1 MFSIGLRG
9 PQWSCDPTTNGFEG
23 SGQESDYIT
32 NQSGQVVTK
41 TTMDEGVMTWDYTNV
56 YADGQLFA
64 TYDAQG
70 LHFQLNDWLGTRRV
84 TTDYAGVVEE
94 TCASLPYG
102 SGLNC
107 SGSEYAP
114 NEQHFTGKTHDAES
128 GLDYFGARYYSEND
142 ARFMSPDWS
151 AKVEPVPYAKLD
163 NPQSLNLYDY
173 MLDSPLDGVDQDG
186 HFTCGGGNAG
196 SLGCRVRAAWNEMH
210 QVSASAWARSGFNVA
225 QQQVANGTTSIQTVS
240 ATSAAPAMLLG
251 GIVGEG
257 IDPAGG
263 GVAGALLGST
273 IGVGGSVSYVPSTD
287 SWFAGPTVTFSPVLL
302 SGTGASASDVIVP
315 SGQNPNSIA
324 NGQSYSVTLQPTPL
338 TGTTVVKSPGSGPP
352 VAGPSIGTKVPV
364 AFGASYN
371 FNITPAVNA
380 VKSFVNN
387 AIQTME
393 SWF

>member
-1 MFSIGLRG
+1 MLSIGLRG

-163 NPQSLNLYDY
+163 NPQSLNLYSY
-173 MLDSPLDGVDQDG
+173 VLDNPLSGVDSNG
-186 HFTCGGGNAG
+186 HKVQGKK
-196 SLGCRVRAAWNEMH
+196 H
-210 QVSASAWARSGFNVA
+210 HKKA
-225 QQQVANGTTSIQTVS
+225 QQQNNTSNSTNTNTNTNTAPLVA
-240 ATSAAPAMLLG
+240 
-251 GIVGEG
+251 
-257 IDPAGG
+257 
-263 GVAGALLGST
+263 GVAGRLTPGANGAAQAAKQLAKGKPRPSPDAPLRDDPGTDPPPVKIPEPGELPEDIPPGQTWKVFIYGIIKAFSNLT
-273 IGVGGSVSYVPSTD
+273 GQGGSVIPPIDGPLLKTLTD
-287 SWFAGPTVTFSPVLL
+287 
-302 SGTGASASDVIVP
+302 
-315 SGQNPNSIA
+315 PNSGLGRCATHNCIA
-324 NGQSYSVTLQPTPL
+324 
-338 TGTTVVKSPGSGPP
+338 
-352 VAGPSIGTKVPV
+352 
-364 AFGASYN
+364 
-371 FNITPAVNA
+371 
-380 VKSFVNN
+380 
-387 AIQTME
+387 
-393 SWF
+393 

>member
-128 GLDYFGARYYSEND
+128 GLDYFGARYYAEND
-142 ARFMSPDWS
+142 ARFLTPDPS
-151 AKVEPVPYAKLD
+151 GLYYANPLD
-163 NPQSLNLYDY
+163 PQSLNLYGY

-186 HFTCGGGNAG
+186 HSWAQVWQK
-196 SLGCRVRAAWNEMH
+196 LGEALG
-210 QVSASAWARSGFNVA
+210 QS
-225 QQQVANGTTSIQTVS
+225 TVS
-240 ATSAAPAMLLG
+240 VSMGLGVEVKGHIGRESSGYYLRGGIAVKYNESISFLKDKATNSISENVGGSIGQEHGTRFGLEAAGKTPLSSVNLKTGERTSGGPSTFDGTFLVHHGKSNASSSDG
-251 GIVGEG
+251 GFSIGGQAGDAGIVG
-257 IDPAGG
+257 
-263 GVAGALLGST
+263 VADFPLRVRGSAICIRQHKLLGT
-273 IGVGGSVSYVPSTD
+273 QCRRT
-287 SWFAGPTVTFSPVLL
+287 
-302 SGTGASASDVIVP
+302 
-315 SGQNPNSIA
+315 
-324 NGQSYSVTLQPTPL
+324 
-338 TGTTVVKSPGSGPP
+338 
-352 VAGPSIGTKVPV
+352 
-364 AFGASYN
+364 
-371 FNITPAVNA
+371 
-380 VKSFVNN
+380 
-387 AIQTME
+387 
-393 SWF
+393 

>member
-32 NQSGQVVTK
+32 NQSGEVVTK

-128 GLDYFGARYYSEND
+128 GLDYFGARYYASND

-151 AKVEPVPYAKLD
+151 SEPEAVPYADLT
-163 NPQSLNLYDY
+163 NPQSLGLYSYAVDN
-173 MLDSPLDGVDQDG
+173 PLSDIDPYGHVPCDGVAQVTITVTPNGSHMTQSPDDCPTTLSLFEWGQRNIISLPPPRPKSVSNPQSSGAPNNGTVKCSGSARVLQGNSATIG
-186 HFTCGGGNAG
+186 HPGGFSGSSVGNFP
-196 SLGCRVRAAWNEMH
+196 VT
-210 QVSASAWARSGFNVA
+210 
-225 QQQVANGTTSIQTVS
+225 ANG
-240 ATSAAPAMLLG
+240 AAVIPSQWGPSKAFLRPYLNQISG
-251 GIVGEG
+251 VFPSVNYSFTGIVDVMGGAPPTGFPANSNVQTDLMQLNPGKLILELPG
-257 IDPAGG
+257 APQDFETTAVTITAPSAVGCPAGT
-263 GVAGALLGST
+263 VQ
-273 IGVGGSVSYVPSTD
+273 VP
-287 SWFAGPTVTFSPVLL
+287 
-302 SGTGASASDVIVP
+302 
-315 SGQNPNSIA
+315 
-324 NGQSYSVTLQPTPL
+324 
-338 TGTTVVKSPGSGPP
+338 
-352 VAGPSIGTKVPV
+352 
-364 AFGASYN
+364 
-371 FNITPAVNA
+371 
-380 VKSFVNN
+380 
-387 AIQTME
+387 
-393 SWF
+393 

>member
-32 NQSGQVVTK
+32 NQSGEVVTK

-102 SGLNC
+102 SGLSC

-142 ARFMSPDWS
+142 ARFLSPDWS
-151 AKVEPVPYAKLD
+151 AKVEPVPYAKMD
-163 NPQSLNLYDY
+163 DPQSLNLYGY

-186 HFTCGGGNAG
+186 HSTLVFDGKTHTITLYSKSGTKLGTYPAYNNVDSHASIGKLVNGTYPMLDTTSPHLHPGPEGKENGAIGPGGIYRMKRFKGADGKPHSGVGVHAG
-196 SLGCRVRAAWNEMH
+196 RATKPDLAG
-210 QVSASAWARSGFNVA
+210 RSGPAHATEGCIRTNDA
-225 QQQVANGTTSIQTVS
+225 GIAKITATVK
-240 ATSAAPAMLLG
+240 
-251 GIVGEG
+251 
-257 IDPAGG
+257 
-263 GVAGALLGST
+263 
-273 IGVGGSVSYVPSTD
+273 TD
-287 SWFAGPTVTFSPVLL
+287 
-302 SGTGASASDVIVP
+302 
-315 SGQNPNSIA
+315 
-324 NGQSYSVTLQPTPL
+324 PL
-338 TGTTVVKSPGSGPP
+338 TSTTVENNRTPKPP
-352 VAGPSIGTKVPV
+352 RNLTS
-364 AFGASYN
+364 N
-371 FNITPAVNA
+371 R
-380 VKSFVNN
+380 
-387 AIQTME
+387 
-393 SWF
+393 